1 MRDKFVL
8 VFDIGSSKLRAMY
21 AGRGLNDTFNIKG
34 YKEIS
39 YDGFYQGEFIRQEK
53 ISLLFEGVI
62 KEFDLEP
69 SKMDKI
75 YIGVPAEFSSVKRTD
90 VTINFG
96 NRRKVKPSDIDSLYY
111 MASEKAKNLNVEV
124 VSVNPISYIL
134 DDGRM
139 TLEPVG
145 ENAVSITA
153 NLSIIYVDR
162 KFIELFNAIVGG
174 LDFDSVEYISEPLSQ
189 ALFVIP
195 KEKREDL
202 TLLLDVGDLSTSI
215 SFVKGEGLYALTSFS
230 RGGGFIT
237 NDLAEA
243 FDISMDE
250 ADLLKHQ
257 IVLSLKGKQSDFY
270 ELPTEGG
277 KLAKIPLNAANEV
290 VSYRIDEMAEVISKC
305 VQLNTRERLL
315 YLPIYLTGAGLSKI
329 KGGRDY
335 LAKCLGRN
343 ISYGKPPLPG
353 KDKPELSSI
362 LSLVNSALISQ
373 ESKSEWV

>member
-250 ADLLKHQ
+250 ADLLKRQ

-343 ISYGKPPLPG
+343 ISYGRPPLPG

-373 ESKSEWV
+373 ESKSE

>member
-373 ESKSEWV
+373 ESKSE

>member
-215 SFVKGEGLYALTSFS
+215 SFVKGEGLHALTSFS

-243 FDISMDE
+243 FEISMDE

-277 KLAKIPLNAANEV
+277 KLAKIPLNVANEV

-373 ESKSEWV
+373 ESKSE

>member
-1 MRDKFVL
+1 
-8 VFDIGSSKLRAMY
+8 
-21 AGRGLNDTFNIKG
+21 
-34 YKEIS
+34 
-39 YDGFYQGEFIRQEK
+39 
-53 ISLLFEGVI
+53 
-62 KEFDLEP
+62 
-69 SKMDKI
+69 MDKI

-250 ADLLKHQ
+250 ADLLKRQ

-315 YLPIYLTGAGLSKI
+315 YLLYI
-329 KGGRDY
+329 
-335 LAKCLGRN
+335 
-343 ISYGKPPLPG
+343 
-353 KDKPELSSI
+353 
-362 LSLVNSALISQ
+362 
-373 ESKSEWV
+373 

>member
-343 ISYGKPPLPG
+343 ISYGRPPLPG